1 MHSVHVYMGH
11 SISSIR
17 FHWFLVGLESMYAWS
32 MKKIA
37 LRCIFQIWII
47 KTRIEIAR
55 KLLLLLRRIEELVLL
70 KEGVFYLAIIVI
82 S

>member
-17 FHWFLVGLESMYAWS
+17 FNWFLVGLESMYWS
-32 MKKIA
+32 IKKIA

-55 KLLLLLRRIEELVLL
+55 KLLLLLRRIEELALL
-70 KEGVFYLAIIVI
+70 KEGVFYLAITVI